1 MKATAQ
7 APSKVII
14 SGEHFVVHGA
24 WALAAAIGKKVTVD
38 VEPSD
43 RLRVSS
49 DIFGNSSPSVINP
62 VSKVVEQM
70 AKTFSFKPDLRFS
83 IHSEVPGGAGLGSS
97 ASTMV
102 AVAAAISRL
111 KSLEL
116 GGRELTECAMAGE
129 QVVHGRP
136 SGVDAAVC
144 ARGGV
149 LLYRP
154 GSEPKTV
161 RIDGRRR
168 LLVVFSGSNRSTKR
182 LVSHVA
188 DVRAR
193 FPAYFS
199 GLAESAADVATL
211 AARRLEEGDMKGLG
225 RILTYNHAVLSAVG
239 VSTVRLDRLVDLLLS
254 LGCYGAKLTGA
265 GGGGS
270 VLAVAAEGKEKR
282 IISEVTKR
290 GFEAFV
296 SVIPVVGV
304 KSWLRP

>member
-1 MKATAQ
+1 MRATAQ

-14 SGEHFVVHGA
+14 SGEHFVVHGG
-24 WALAAAIGKKVTVD
+24 WALAAAIGKRVTVE

-43 RLRVSS
+43 KLAVTSDAFGGSS
-49 DIFGNSSPSVINP
+49 ALSP
-62 VSKVVEQM
+62 VSKVVEYM
-70 AKTFSFKPDLRFS
+70 ASRYSFSPDLRFS
-83 IHSEVPGGAGLGSS
+83 ISSEVPGGAGLGSS

-102 AVAAAISRL
+102 AVAAAVSRV

-116 GGRELTECAMAGE
+116 GRGELVECAMVGE

-136 SGVDAAVC
+136 SGVDAAAC
-144 ARGGV
+144 AYGGV

-154 GSEPKTV
+154 GSRPRAV
-161 RIDGRRR
+161 RLDGKRRM
-168 LLVVFSGSNRSTKR
+168 LVVFSGSRRSTKR

-193 FPAYFS
+193 LPAYFS
-199 GLAESAADVATL
+199 GLAESAADLATL
-211 AARRLEEGDMKGLG
+211 AAERLKEGDMEGLG
-225 RILTYNHAVLSAVG
+225 RLLTYNHAVLSAVG
-239 VSTVRLDRLVDLLLS
+239 VSTPRLDQLVDLLLS

-270 VLAVAAEGKEKR
+270 VLAVTAEGREKR

-296 SVIPVVGV
+296 SVIPVAGV
-304 KSWLRP
+304 KSWQRP